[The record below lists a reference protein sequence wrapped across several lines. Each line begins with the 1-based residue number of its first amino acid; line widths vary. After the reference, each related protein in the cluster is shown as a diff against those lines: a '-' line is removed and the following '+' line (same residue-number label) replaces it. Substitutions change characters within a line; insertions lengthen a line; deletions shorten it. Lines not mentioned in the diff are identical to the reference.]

1 MKNPFT
7 KKTMAALVALLAL
20 GAVGWVGQA
29 VADGNDAQATTST
42 FDVEGMTCGGCEA
55 GVKLKV
61 KKLDGVTS
69 VEASYDDGTAVVTYD
84 PDKVTPEQI
93 IAAIQELSYDAELRE
108 GDGTTT

>member
-20 GAVGWVGQA
+20 GATGWVGQA
-29 VADGNDAQATTST
+29 VADGDDAQTTTST

-69 VEASYDDGTAVVTYD
+69 VDASYDEGTAVVTYD

-93 IAAIQELSYDAELRE
+93 IAAIEQLGYSAELVQDE
-108 GDGTTT
+108 AES

>member
-20 GAVGWVGQA
+20 GAVGWVGQSA
-29 VADGNDAQATTST
+29 AEGDDAQTTTST

-69 VEASYDDGTAVVTYD
+69 VDASYDEGTTVVTYD
-84 PDKVTPEQI
+84 PEKVTTEQI
-93 IAAIQELSYDAELRE
+93 IAAIQELGYDAELRE
-108 GDGTTT
+108 DDGTTT